1 MSFWLT
7 LAIAAPNAKLAG
19 FRFAFAGYAVRAYGF
34 GRLRQLLCAFCVQNQ
49 CRKWVDFDS
58 FPTPSGRSLR
68 VAVANRVVHPRLKS
82 SPYPFREISRRT
94 WVAALSDRSPI

>member
-19 FRFAFAGYAVRAYGF
+19 FRFAFAGYAVRAYGL

-49 CRKWVDFDS
+49 CRKRVEFDS
-58 FPTPSGRSLR
+58 FPTPSADLC
-68 VAVANRVVHPRLKS
+68 ALQ
-82 SPYPFREISRRT
+82 SPTAWSIRG
-94 WVAALSDRSPI
+94 